1 MKHTQLP
8 LLRKKEKQLGVIN
21 SQEFQNEII
30 IIMAKMIFQFIKL
43 KLLNIRRFQMQFVKD
58 QRITDALR
66 TLWK

>member
-1 MKHTQLP
+1 MKHTQIP

-43 KLLNIRRFQMQFVKD
+43 
-58 QRITDALR
+58 
-66 TLWK
+66 

>member
-30 IIMAKMIFQFIKL
+30 IIMAKMIFQY
-43 KLLNIRRFQMQFVKD
+43 NI
-58 QRITDALR
+58 
-66 TLWK
+66 